1 MKTQKRKEKRKKD
14 KITYEFPVIINH
26 RKAGNSL
33 LHKSIQC
40 CKQRKKKQSSIR
52 KPRLELEL
60 EGLSLRHTI
69 PWSTVVV
76 GLTTCKYSLVVM
88 KSPTVKVPFLGRELA
103 ATPGAEEA
111 RTRGRNWRL
120 RRRLER
126 ARRGN
131 RRSGRREELGV
142 AEEERGE

>member
-1 MKTQKRKEKRKKD
+1 ME
-14 KITYEFPVIINH
+14 
-26 RKAGNSL
+26 
-33 LHKSIQC
+33 
-40 CKQRKKKQSSIR
+40 
-52 KPRLELEL
+52 
-60 EGLSLRHTI
+60 
-69 PWSTVVV
+69 

-88 KSPTVKVPFLGRELA
+88 KSPTVKVPFLGRELE
-103 ATPGAEEA
+103 ATPAAEEA